1 MNLFLPFI
9 LLTIYSFFISFS
21 FKIKLFKS
29 FLLTSLLL
37 IYFIYIFGKFGFIEL
52 GNLFIGL
59 VSPILLFFIYKN
71 RNFFTKEELLK
82 YLFLTLFF
90 FILIWYSRNL
100 FLYKYDDFSEYGI
113 IPKLTFFEDML
124 PVYVDYLDK
133 GSHNKVN
140 IFSIYQYFFLK
151 YSILE
156 YNEKLC

>member
-52 GNLFIGL
+52 GNLFIGS

-71 RNFFTKEELLK
+71 RNFFTKEELLN
-82 YLFLTLFF
+82 YLFLF
-90 FILIWYSRNL
+90 
-100 FLYKYDDFSEYGI
+100 
-113 IPKLTFFEDML
+113 
-124 PVYVDYLDK
+124 
-133 GSHNKVN
+133 
-140 IFSIYQYFFLK
+140 
-151 YSILE
+151 
-156 YNEKLC
+156 